1 MEFSGKEEGETA
13 KDARG
18 QKLKDPKLEFY
29 ILAEL
34 IPPSQLLWARL
45 RTVLYH
51 TISDI
56 MIYQRRGRG
65 SMGLS
70 LPFQG
75 LDYIYVIQMYI
86 YIISITSIYV

>member
-56 MIYQRRGRG
+56 MIYQRRGG
-65 SMGLS
+65 APWAYLC
-70 LPFQG
+70 LFK
-75 LDYIYVIQMYI
+75 VW
-86 YIISITSIYV
+86 ITYM